1 MLAMREDEIPVDITC
16 NLESLRFMHH
26 TFSKAYQNW
35 AGGDP
40 EEQVKLRAC
49 RDAFTSSCWKPCS
62 RMKCFSR
69 RRLLRE

>member
-49 RDAFTSSCWKPCS
+49 RDAFYII
-62 RMKCFSR
+62 
-69 RRLLRE
+69 LLETLLQNEML